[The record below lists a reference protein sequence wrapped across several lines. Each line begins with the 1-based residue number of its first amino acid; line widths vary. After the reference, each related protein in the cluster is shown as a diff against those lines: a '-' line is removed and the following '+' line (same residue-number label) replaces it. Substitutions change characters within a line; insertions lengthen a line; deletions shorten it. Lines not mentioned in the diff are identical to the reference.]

1 MADELEP
8 TAVEEVAV
16 EVVEVEEA
24 PAVEEIVEVVESKTS
39 SKKKSSAPVVEEVAV
54 VEEPVA
60 NPGGIYEETG
70 LTEAE
75 VKAQEVA
82 LAVTPAVT
90 PTQGTG
96 MIAFSSRNK

>member
-75 VKAQEVA
+75 VQAQA
-82 LAVTPAVT
+82 GT
-90 PTQGTG
+90 PTVAPTQTVG

>member
-8 TAVEEVAV
+8 TDAEATTVEEEVVVEAPKPTAKKKSSPVVEEV
-16 EVVEVEEA
+16 VVEVEEE
-24 PAVEEIVEVVESKTS
+24 P
-39 SKKKSSAPVVEEVAV
+39 VAV
-54 VEEPVA
+54 VEEPA

-75 VKAQEVA
+75 VKAQ
-82 LAVTPAVT
+82 AVT
-90 PTQGTG
+90 PTVVPTPTTG

>member
-8 TAVEEVAV
+8 TAEEEVAV

-24 PAVEEIVEVVESKTS
+24 PAVEEIVEVVEPKAS
-39 SKKKSSAPVVEEVAV
+39 SKKKSSAPVVEE
-54 VEEPVA
+54 PVA
-60 NPGGIYEETG
+60 NAGGIYEETG

-75 VKAQEVA
+75 VKAQA
-82 LAVTPAVT
+82 GTPAVA
-90 PTQGTG
+90 PTQTVG

>member
-8 TAVEEVAV
+8 TAEEEVAA

-24 PAVEEIVEVVESKTS
+24 PAVEEIVEVVEAPKTT
-39 SKKKSSAPVVEEVAV
+39 SKKKSSTPV

-60 NPGGIYEETG
+60 NPGGIYEDTG

-75 VKAQEVA
+75 VKAQA
-82 LAVTPAVT
+82 GTPAVV
-90 PTQGTG
+90 PTQATG
-96 MIAFSSRNK
+96 MISFSSRNK

>member
-8 TAVEEVAV
+8 KAEEEVAV

-24 PAVEEIVEVVESKTS
+24 PAVEEIVEVVEAPKTT
-39 SKKKSSAPVVEEVAV
+39 SKKKSSAPVVEEVV

>member
-24 PAVEEIVEVVESKTS
+24 PAVEETVEVVESKTS
-39 SKKKSSAPVVEEVAV
+39 SKKKSSAPVVEEVV

-75 VKAQEVA
+75 VKAQ
-82 LAVTPAVT
+82 AVTPAVT